1 MHPAVERCGRMA
13 LIRYLSKK
21 AEHIKRNGNPVRIK
35 VRRMEMQ

>member
-13 LIRYLSKK
+13 LNRHFSEK
-21 AEHIKRNGNPVRIK
+21 AENIKRNGNPVRIQ